1 MIEINLIPD
10 VKQELLRAQRTRSA
24 VISISI
30 FTSFIALGVVVLLL
44 GYMYGVQWARG
55 AYLDT
60 QITDK
65 GKELTKVDDLSQ
77 ILTIQNQLA
86 TITKLND
93 SKNMSSRIFEVI
105 SAVTPPESNA
115 VSFSQITVTP
125 TVKSS
130 KTSKTTSTA
139 GGQIHLEGQTTG
151 YDSMEVF
158 KKIIGN
164 TVFEYTIDGKKATT
178 NLASNINTTDI
189 SYGEDAEGKKVLR
202 FTLSFDYPTELLS
215 PKASAISYKLNV
227 NGNVTDSYLGIPR
240 FADRAKD
247 LEGNN

>member
-30 FTSFIALGVVVLLL
+30 IASIIAAGVVVLLL

-55 AYLDT
+55 TYLDG
-60 QITDK
+60 QITEKGDK
-65 GKELTKVDDLSQ
+65 LAKVEDLSQ
-77 ILTIQNQLA
+77 ILTIQNQLS
-86 TITKLND
+86 TITELNN
-93 SKNMSSRIFEVI
+93 SKNMSSRIFEI
-105 SAVTPPESNA
+105 MSAVTPPPANA
-115 VSFSQITVTP
+115 VSFSQITVSP
-125 TVKSS
+125 EGDSKSGS
-130 KTSKTTSTA
+130 SN
-139 GGQIHLEGQTTG
+139 GQIHLEGQTTG

-164 TVFEYTIDGKKATT
+164 TVFKYTLDGKTT
-178 NLASNINTTDI
+178 TTPLASNVSTSDI

-202 FTLSFDYPTELLS
+202 FTLTFEYPDELLS
-215 PKASAISYKLNV
+215 PKISNITYKLDV
-227 NGNVTDSYLGIPR
+227 DGNVTDSYLGIPR
-240 FADRAKD
+240 FTDRAKD